1 MKAALKR
8 IASVGLGISLVA
20 SPLQPALNVLAKSP
34 ENSMVQY
41 NSSQLDESKTLPLSE
56 DSLVI
61 KYEKPLS
68 ALDHQ
73 RAGTFVIEKVDKL
86 KYIVVRVKNKKD
98 LQKAIN
104 SYQKNMK
111 VLSVNQS
118 VTYKTNSVD
127 EDPKTKDQYHLSLLK
142 INEAQ
147 KLSGKNKVT
156 VAIIDTG
163 IDQKHPELK
172 GLFLP
177 SYNVINPMNQTAP
190 DVHGT
195 HVTGI
200 LAGKKGNGIGGYG
213 INPNVRIL
221 PIDVFDRDFVTND
234 YTIAQAILYAA
245 DHGAKVINMSL
256 GSSFPSPVVEEA
268 VEIAIDKGVT
278 IVAAQG
284 NGGDDVPNYPASYEG
299 VIGVGSIN
307 KDKKLSSFST
317 YGASTD
323 IVAPGEDIYAPI
335 FDYEKKSSFS
345 TLSGTSMA
353 TPVVAG
359 VASLLLSKYPN
370 LKPAQVEYILEH
382 TATDLGE
389 KGHDLEFGNGLVNP
403 TAVLKFDIKK
413 LPAFVKDNWAK
424 KEILMK
430 AEKISFHDSIEKQEA
445 VTTPFEQHWVQFPV
459 KKGESVQTLLKGMPS
474 YDYKMMIHFY
484 SSGKEQIEEVNDVG
498 AGKIEGKLI
507 QAPFDGT
514 MAIGVKDVNGSYDDS
529 GKKVSNYRLSIKRQA
544 QLPED
549 DSTLD
554 MSISAASLPFQS
566 EPLQLIGADGDDDFF
581 LFNTKDE
588 QISKISIPGIP
599 GLDIGIEVYA
609 MANLIPPSG
618 GEPTEPVEIGDTEEP
633 VSVELPP
640 LDDIFADFQ
649 ANEKG
654 RGEGEALTFPTTPQ
668 SEYLVKVTSKPINYM
683 GYEYFFGFSGQLGGN
698 EKEGQSSLLPYTVKI
713 EGKILPPDEDGIPNR
728 EEGSGT
734 GEEEGGE
741 GEASSEAITKMNQKL
756 FQIASDDTGA
766 TPDPYGDPEAY
777 FKYISDAA
785 LPYEIGLTKNGYIQ
799 SQGDEDWFKLTA
811 TQTGIFQFKTS
822 NSKTDIP
829 FVEILKVENV
839 KDEEGMPV
847 TILNTIGQNVKFG
860 WNGMEMNQNI
870 YTGLKKGETYFV
882 HYMPS
887 FGTGLMMEGYSLSS
901 KLLVANPDDQ
911 YEKNDND
918 QKVQNLPSTTIKANF
933 AMPFDNDTYYL
944 EGKQSSIYSVLFE
957 RGKASEKALK
967 SLPIELF
974 SPLYGVVLIYEDVN
988 KNRKLDEA
996 DIEKS
1001 SVISKG
1007 LFQEPG
1013 SVYGSFK
1020 VEKGKNYIINT
1031 FALSATEQ
1039 SFSLVP
1045 YELTVAQTSMK
1056 DEDSGSVVKN
1066 NMPSKPLSLKKINAN
1081 IWTAKGHLNTGVPY
1095 GDEDW
1100 YSFEVKDSSLQGY
1113 LSLEGG
1119 REIDGVLSIY
1129 QNGKLVTTS
1138 DYYPSGQKEVLP
1150 INLKKGKYSIKVRDY
1165 YGNST
1170 ILPYTLKVE
1179 KK

>member
-1 MKAALKR
+1 MCMKAVFRR
-8 IASVGLGISLVA
+8 IAIVGLGISLVA
-20 SPLQPALNVLAKSP
+20 TPLQPAWNVLAKSP
-34 ENSMVQY
+34 QNLMVQS
-41 NSSQLDESKTLPLSE
+41 NSSKVNETKIPPLSE

-61 KYEKPLS
+61 KYDKPLS

-73 RAGTFVIEKVDKL
+73 RAGAFVIKKVDKL
-86 KYIVVRVKNKKD
+86 NYIVVKVKHKKD
-98 LQKAIN
+98 LQKAIV
-104 SYQKNMK
+104 SYQKNSK

-118 VTYKTNSVD
+118 VTYKTNAVD
-127 EDPKTKDQYHLSLLK
+127 ADPKAKDQYHLSLLK

-147 KLSGKNKVT
+147 KLSGKNKVI

-163 IDQKHPELK
+163 IDQTHPELK

-213 INPNVRIL
+213 INPNVKIL

-234 YTIAQAILYAA
+234 YTIAQAIIYAA
-245 DHGAKVINMSL
+245 DHGAKVINMSI
-256 GSSFPSPVVEEA
+256 GSSFPSSVVEEA
-268 VEIAIDKGVT
+268 VEIAINKGVT
-278 IVAAQG
+278 IVASQG
-284 NGGDDVPNYPASYEG
+284 NGGDDFPQYPASYEG

-353 TPVVAG
+353 TPIVAG
-359 VASLLLSKYPN
+359 VASLLLSKYPT
-370 LKPAQVEYILEH
+370 LKPSQVEYILEH

-389 KGHDLEFGNGLVNP
+389 KGHDIKYGNGLVNP
-403 TAVLKFDIKK
+403 TAVLKYDMKK
-413 LPAFVKDNWAK
+413 LPAFVKANWTK
-424 KEILMK
+424 KEILMN
-430 AEKISFHDSIEKQEA
+430 AERIAFHDSIEKQEA
-445 VTTPFEQHWVQFPV
+445 ITTPFEQHWVQFPV
-459 KKGESVQTLLKGMPS
+459 KKGEAIQTVLQGMPS

-484 SSGKEQIEEVNDVG
+484 SSNKEQIEEVNDVG
-498 AGKIEGKLI
+498 AGNDEGKMI
-507 QAPFDGT
+507 QAPFNGT
-514 MAIGVKDVNGSYDDS
+514 IAIGVKDINGSYDDS
-529 GKKVSNYRLSIKRQA
+529 SKKVSNYRLSIKRQPL
-544 QLPED
+544 LPED
-549 DSTLD
+549 ESTLD
-554 MSISAASLPFQS
+554 MPILAASLPFQS

-581 LFNTKDE
+581 IFKTEDE

-599 GLDIGIEVYA
+599 GLDIGIEVYS
-609 MANLIPPSG
+609 MANLIPPNE
-618 GEPTEPVEIGDTEEP
+618 GEPTEQDNIGETEEP
-633 VSVELPP
+633 IRVEMPP
-640 LDDIFADFQ
+640 LDDIYADFQ

-654 RGEGEALTFPTTPQ
+654 RGEGETLTFPTTPQ

-683 GYEYFFGFSGQLGGN
+683 GYEYFFGFYDQMAIN
-698 EKEGQSSLLPYTVKI
+698 REGQSSLLPYTVKI
-713 EGKILPPDEDGIPNR
+713 EGKILPPDEDGFPTR
-728 EEGSGT
+728 EDFSDT
-734 GEEEGGE
+734 GEGDIP
-741 GEASSEAITKMNQKL
+741 SEVTTNMNQKL
-756 FQIASDDTGA
+756 YQMASDDTG
-766 TPDPYGDPEAY
+766 TPPDPYGDPEAY
-777 FKYISDAA
+777 IKYISDTA
-785 LPYEIGLTKNGYIQ
+785 LPYEIGQTKNGYIQ
-799 SQGDEDWFKLTA
+799 SQVDEDWYKLTA
-811 TQTGIFQFKTS
+811 TQTGIFEVKTS
-822 NSKTDIP
+822 KSKTDIP

-839 KDEEGMPV
+839 KDEEGKSV
-847 TILNTIGQNVKFG
+847 TMLNTIGQNVQFG
-860 WNGMEMNQNI
+860 WNGVEMKQTI

-918 QKVQNLPSTTIKANF
+918 QKVQNLPSTTVKANF

-944 EGKQSSIYSVLFE
+944 EGKQSSMYSVLFE
-957 RGKASEKALK
+957 RGKASEKLVRN
-967 SLPIELF
+967 LPSELF
-974 SPLYGVVLIYEDVN
+974 SPLYGVAIIYEDVN

-996 DIEKS
+996 DSEKS

-1007 LFQEPG
+1007 LYQEPG

-1031 FALSATEQ
+1031 FALLASEQ

-1066 NMPSKPLSLKKINAN
+1066 NVPSKPLALKKINAS
-1081 IWTAKGHLNTGVPY
+1081 IWTAKGHLNTGVSY

-1113 LSLEGG
+1113 LSLVGG

-1129 QNGKLVTTS
+1129 QNGKLVTSS
-1138 DYYPSGQKEVLP
+1138 DYYPAGQNEVLP

>member
-1 MKAALKR
+1 MKAVLKK
-8 IASVGLGISLVA
+8 IATVGLGLSLVA
-20 SPLQPALNVLAKSP
+20 SPSLPALNVLAKSTQI
-34 ENSMVQY
+34 SMVH
-41 NSSQLDESKTLPLSE
+41 NISSKLDESKTPPLSE

-73 RAGTFVIEKVDKL
+73 RAGAYVIEKVDKL
-86 KYIVVRVKNKKD
+86 NYLVVKVKNKKN

-104 SYQKNMK
+104 SYQKNVK
-111 VLSVNQS
+111 VLSVNRS
-118 VTYKTNSVD
+118 VTYKADSV
-127 EDPKTKDQYHLSLLK
+127 EADPKVKNQYQLSILK
-142 INEAQ
+142 IAEAQ
-147 KLSGKNKVT
+147 KLAGKNKIT

-163 IDQKHPELK
+163 IDQNHPELK

-200 LAGKKGNGIGGYG
+200 LAAKKGNGIGGYG
-213 INPNVRIL
+213 INPNVKIL

-245 DHGAKVINMSL
+245 DHGATVINMSL
-256 GSSFPSPVVEEA
+256 GSSFPSSVLQEA
-268 VEIAIDKGVT
+268 VDIAINKGVT
-278 IVAAQG
+278 LVAAEG
-284 NGGDDVPNYPASYEG
+284 NEGNDAPNYPASYEG

-335 FDYEKKSSFS
+335 FDYEKKSSFQ

-353 TPVVAG
+353 SPIVAG
-359 VASLLLSKYPN
+359 VASLLLSKYPT

-389 KGHDLEFGNGLVNP
+389 QGRDLKFGNGLVNP
-403 TAVLKFDIKK
+403 TAVLKYDIKK
-413 LPAFVKDNWAK
+413 LPAFVKDNWTK

-430 AEKISFHDSIEKQEA
+430 AEKIAFDDSIEKQGS
-445 VTTPFEQHWVQFPV
+445 VTTPFDQHWVQLPV
-459 KKGESVQTLLKGMPS
+459 KKGESVQTLLKGMSS

-484 SSGKEQIEEVNDVG
+484 SSDMQQLMEVNDVG
-498 AGKIEGKLI
+498 AGKEEGKMI
-507 QAPFDGT
+507 QVPFNGT

-529 GKKVSNYRLSIKRQA
+529 SKKVSNYQLSIKRQDK
-544 QLPED
+544 LPED
-549 DSTLD
+549 DSTLA
-554 MSISAASLPFQS
+554 MPIKAAGLPYQS
-566 EPLQLIGADGDDDFF
+566 DSMHLIGADGDDDFF
-581 LFNTKDE
+581 LFKTKDE

-599 GLDIGIEVYA
+599 GLDTGIEVYD
-609 MANLIPPSG
+609 MANLVPPSE
-618 GEPTEPVEIGDTEEP
+618 GEPTEPTTEPAKLDATEEP
-633 VSVELPP
+633 GLVKIPSLE
-640 LDDIFADFQ
+640 DIPGDFQ
-649 ANEKG
+649 ANSKG
-654 RGEGEALTFPTTPQ
+654 VGEGETLTFPTNPQ
-668 SEYLVKVTSKPINYM
+668 SEYLVKVTSKPLMYM
-683 GYEYFFGFSGQLGGN
+683 GYEDFFGFMGKMGMD
-698 EKEGQSSLLPYTVKI
+698 KTEGQSSLFPYTVKI
-713 EGKILPPDEDGIPNR
+713 EGKVLPPDEDGIPTK
-728 EEGSGT
+728 EDGSGT
-734 GEEEGGE
+734 GEGDTP
-741 GEASSEAITKMNQKL
+741 SEATIKMNQTLIQK
-756 FQIASDDTGA
+756 ASDDKEG
-766 TPDPYGDPEAY
+766 TPDPYEDPEAY
-777 FKYISDAA
+777 IKYISNAA
-785 LPYEIGLTKNGYIQ
+785 LPYEIGQTKNGYIQ
-799 SQGDEDWFKLTA
+799 SQEDEDWFKLTA
-811 TQTGIFQFKTS
+811 SQTGIFQFKTS
-822 NSKTDIP
+822 NSKTEIP
-829 FVEILKVENV
+829 FVEILKVENE
-839 KDEEGMPV
+839 KDEEGKPV
-847 TILNTIGQNVKFG
+847 VFLNTIGQNVKFD
-860 WNGMEMNQNI
+860 WNGMDMNQNI

-887 FGTGLMMEGYSLSS
+887 FGSGLTMEGYSLSS
-901 KLLVANPDDQ
+901 NLLVANPDDP

-918 QKVQNLPSTTIKANF
+918 QKVQNLPSTKVSANF
-933 AMPFDNDTYYL
+933 AMPNDNDTYYL

-957 RGKASEKALK
+957 RGKANEKSLK
-967 SLPIELF
+967 SLPSDLF

-996 DIEKS
+996 DSEKS

-1020 VEKGKNYIINT
+1020 VEKGKKYIMQT
-1031 FALSATEQ
+1031 FALFAGDQ
-1039 SFSLVP
+1039 QFSLVP
-1045 YELTVAQTSMK
+1045 YELTVAQTSTK
-1056 DEDSGSVVKN
+1056 DEDAGSLVKN
-1066 NMPSKPLSLKKINAN
+1066 NVPSKPLSLKKMSSTM
-1081 IWTAKGHLNTGVPY
+1081 WSAKGHLNTGVPY

-1100 YSFEVKDSSLQGY
+1100 YSFDVKDASFHGY

-1119 REIDGVLSIY
+1119 REIDGVLSVY
-1129 QNGKLVTTS
+1129 QDGKLVTSS
-1138 DYYPSGQKEVLP
+1138 DYYPSGQNEVLP

-1170 ILPYTLKVE
+1170 IQPYTVKVE

>member
-20 SPLQPALNVLAKSP
+20 SPLQPAWNVLAKSP
-34 ENSMVQY
+34 QNSMVQY

-86 KYIVVRVKNKKD
+86 KYVVVRVKNKKD

-118 VTYKTNSVD
+118 VTYKANSAD
-127 EDPKTKDQYHLSLLK
+127 ADPKTKDQYHLSLLK
-142 INEAQ
+142 IDEAQ
-147 KLSGKNKVT
+147 KMSGKNKVT

-245 DHGAKVINMSL
+245 EHGAKVINMSL
-256 GSSFPSPVVEEA
+256 GSSFPSAVVEEA

-389 KGHDLEFGNGLVNP
+389 KGHDLKFGNGLVNP
-403 TAVLKFDIKK
+403 IAVLKFDIKK
-413 LPAFVKDNWAK
+413 LPAFVKDKWAK

-430 AEKISFHDSIEKQEA
+430 AEKIAFHDLIEKQEA

-474 YDYKMMIHFY
+474 YDNKLMIHFY
-484 SSGKEQIEEVNDVG
+484 SSDKEQIEEVNDVG

-554 MSISAASLPFQS
+554 MPISATSLP
-566 EPLQLIGADGDDDFF
+566 
-581 LFNTKDE
+581 
-588 QISKISIPGIP
+588 
-599 GLDIGIEVYA
+599 
-609 MANLIPPSG
+609 
-618 GEPTEPVEIGDTEEP
+618 
-633 VSVELPP
+633 
-640 LDDIFADFQ
+640 
-649 ANEKG
+649 
-654 RGEGEALTFPTTPQ
+654 
-668 SEYLVKVTSKPINYM
+668 
-683 GYEYFFGFSGQLGGN
+683 
-698 EKEGQSSLLPYTVKI
+698 
-713 EGKILPPDEDGIPNR
+713 
-728 EEGSGT
+728 
-734 GEEEGGE
+734 
-741 GEASSEAITKMNQKL
+741 
-756 FQIASDDTGA
+756 
-766 TPDPYGDPEAY
+766 
-777 FKYISDAA
+777 
-785 LPYEIGLTKNGYIQ
+785 
-799 SQGDEDWFKLTA
+799 
-811 TQTGIFQFKTS
+811 
-822 NSKTDIP
+822 
-829 FVEILKVENV
+829 
-839 KDEEGMPV
+839 
-847 TILNTIGQNVKFG
+847 
-860 WNGMEMNQNI
+860 
-870 YTGLKKGETYFV
+870 
-882 HYMPS
+882 
-887 FGTGLMMEGYSLSS
+887 
-901 KLLVANPDDQ
+901 
-911 YEKNDND
+911 
-918 QKVQNLPSTTIKANF
+918 
-933 AMPFDNDTYYL
+933 
-944 EGKQSSIYSVLFE
+944 
-957 RGKASEKALK
+957 
-967 SLPIELF
+967 
-974 SPLYGVVLIYEDVN
+974 
-988 KNRKLDEA
+988 
-996 DIEKS
+996 
-1001 SVISKG
+1001 
-1007 LFQEPG
+1007 
-1013 SVYGSFK
+1013 
-1020 VEKGKNYIINT
+1020 
-1031 FALSATEQ
+1031 
-1039 SFSLVP
+1039 
-1045 YELTVAQTSMK
+1045 
-1056 DEDSGSVVKN
+1056 
-1066 NMPSKPLSLKKINAN
+1066 
-1081 IWTAKGHLNTGVPY
+1081 
-1095 GDEDW
+1095 
-1100 YSFEVKDSSLQGY
+1100 
-1113 LSLEGG
+1113 
-1119 REIDGVLSIY
+1119 
-1129 QNGKLVTTS
+1129 
-1138 DYYPSGQKEVLP
+1138 
-1150 INLKKGKYSIKVRDY
+1150 
-1165 YGNST
+1165 
-1170 ILPYTLKVE
+1170 
-1179 KK
+1179 

>member
-1 MKAALKR
+1 MKAILKR
-8 IASVGLGISLVA
+8 IAIVGLGISLVA
-20 SPLQPALNVLAKSP
+20 SPSLPALNVLAKSP
-34 ENSMVQY
+34 QNSMADY
-41 NSSQLDESKTLPLSE
+41 NSSKLDESKTPPLSE

-73 RAGTFVIEKVDKL
+73 RAGTYVIKKVEKL
-86 KYIVVRVKNKKD
+86 NYVVVKVKNKKN

-111 VLSVNQS
+111 VLSVNLS
-118 VTYKTNSVD
+118 VTYKADAV
-127 EDPKTKDQYHLSLLK
+127 EADPKAKDQYHLSLLK
-142 INEAQ
+142 IGEAQ
-147 KLSGKNKVT
+147 KLAGKNKVT

-200 LAGKKGNGIGGYG
+200 LAAKKGNGIGGYG
-213 INPNVRIL
+213 INPNVKIL
-221 PIDVFDRDFVTND
+221 PIDVFDRDSVTND

-256 GSSFPSPVVEEA
+256 GSSFPSSLLEEA
-268 VEIAIDKGVT
+268 VEIAINKGVT
-278 IVAAQG
+278 IVAAEG
-284 NGGDDVPNYPASYEG
+284 NTGDDLPNYPASYEG

-353 TPVVAG
+353 SPVVAG
-359 VASLLLSKYPN
+359 VASLLLSKYPT

-389 KGHDLEFGNGLVNP
+389 KGSDLKFGNGLVNP
-403 TAVLKFDIKK
+403 AAVLKYDIKK
-413 LPAFVKDNWAK
+413 LPAFVKDNWTK

-430 AEKISFHDSIEKQEA
+430 AEKIAFDDSIEKQEA
-445 VTTPFEQHWVQFPV
+445 VTTPFDQHWVQFPV

-484 SSGKEQIEEVNDVG
+484 SSDNQEIEEVNDVG
-498 AGKIEGKLI
+498 AGNLEGKLI
-507 QAPFDGT
+507 QAPFNGT

-529 GKKVSNYRLSIKRQA
+529 SKKVSNYRLSIKRQD

-549 DSTLD
+549 DSILD
-554 MSISAASLPFQS
+554 MPISAAKLPFQS
-566 EPLQLIGADGDDDFF
+566 DPLHLIGADGDDDFF
-581 LFNTKDE
+581 LFKTQDE

-599 GLDIGIEVYA
+599 GLDISIEVYD
-609 MANLIPPSG
+609 MANLIPPSE
-618 GEPTEPVEIGDTEEP
+618 GEPTEPAKLDATEEP
-633 VSVELPP
+633 VPVSIPP
-640 LDDIFADFQ
+640 LDDIPADFQ

-654 RGEGEALTFPTTPQ
+654 RGEGETLTFPTTPQ

-683 GYEYFFGFSGQLGGN
+683 GYENFFGFLGQMGRN
-698 EKEGQSSLLPYTVKI
+698 ETEGQSSLLPYTVRI
-713 EGKILPPDEDGIPNR
+713 DGKILPPDEDGIPTKEDASGT
-728 EEGSGT
+728 EEGDPP
-734 GEEEGGE
+734 
-741 GEASSEAITKMNQKL
+741 SEAITKMNQKL
-756 FQIASDDTGA
+756 FQIASDDTEA

-785 LPYEIGLTKNGYIQ
+785 LPYEIGQTKNGYIQ
-799 SQGDEDWFKLTA
+799 SQEDEDWFKLTA
-811 TQTGIFQFKTS
+811 KQTGIFQFKTS

-839 KDEEGMPV
+839 KDEEGKPV
-847 TILNTIGQNVKFG
+847 TMLNTIGQNVKFD

-918 QKVQNLPSTTIKANF
+918 QKVQNLPSTKVKANF
-933 AMPFDNDTYYL
+933 AMPYDNDTYYL

-957 RGKASEKALK
+957 RGKANEVALK
-967 SLPIELF
+967 SLPSELF

-996 DIEKS
+996 DSEKS

-1020 VEKGKNYIINT
+1020 VEKGKNYIMQT
-1031 FALSATEQ
+1031 FGLFANEQ

-1045 YELTVAQTSMK
+1045 YELTVAQTSTK
-1056 DEDSGSVVKN
+1056 DEDAGSVVRN
-1066 NMPSKPLSLKKINAN
+1066 NVPSKPLSLKKMNSK

-1119 REIDGVLSIY
+1119 REIDSVLSVY
-1129 QNGKLVTTS
+1129 QNGKLVTSS
-1138 DYYPSGQKEVLP
+1138 DYYPSGQNEVLP

-1170 ILPYTLKVE
+1170 IQPYTVKVE